1 MHFSKHEGEN
11 LMKALVILVFTLVL
25 SFGGTQAQEGQTST
39 LPSVKVKNVAGS
51 LINTADFGNTGKPV
65 IISFWATW
73 CKPCIQEL
81 QTYHGLYPEW
91 QEKYGASLVA
101 VSIDDARNA
110 SKVAPFIKS
119 RNWTYEV
126 LLDINQEFKRAMN
139 VNNVPHTFVVMNG
152 KVVFSHSA
160 YSAGDEDELEEL
172 LKKLTGK

>member
-1 MHFSKHEGEN
+1 
-11 LMKALVILVFTLVL
+11 MKALIIVVLTLVL
-25 SFGGTQAQEGQTST
+25 TCGSAYAQDGQTAT
-39 LPSVKVKNVAGS
+39 LPSVKVKNVAGN

-126 LLDINQEFKRAMN
+126 LLDVNQEFKRAMN

-160 YSAGDEDELEEL
+160 YSAGDEDELEDL
-172 LKKLTGK
+172 LKKLTGKE

>member
-1 MHFSKHEGEN
+1 MVKLALSLLIAGIFSVAGH
-11 LMKALVILVFTLVL
+11 
-25 SFGGTQAQEGQTST
+25 AQETTGAQI
-39 LPSVKVKNVAGS
+39 PSVKIKNVAGAVV
-51 LINTADFGNTGKPV
+51 NTADFGKTDKPV

-81 QTYHGLYPEW
+81 QTYHSLYPEW

-119 RNWTYEV
+119 RTWTYEV

-139 VNNVPHTFVVMNG
+139 VNNVPHTFVVQNG

-160 YSAGDEDELEEL
+160 YSSGDEEELEEL
-172 LKKLTGK
+172 LKKLTGKP

>member
-1 MHFSKHEGEN
+1 
-11 LMKALVILVFTLVL
+11 MKALVIYAVAVL
-25 SFGGTQAQEGQTST
+25 LSVGSALAQEGQTAS
-39 LPSVKVKNVAGS
+39 LPSVEVKNVAGS
-51 LINTADFGNTGKPV
+51 LINTADFGKTGKPV

-81 QTYHGLYPEW
+81 QTYHALYPDW

-101 VSIDDARNA
+101 VSIDDTRNA

-126 LLDINQEFKRAMN
+126 LLDVNQEFKRAMN

-160 YSAGDEDELEEL
+160 YSSGDEDELEEL

>member
-1 MHFSKHEGEN
+1 VVKLILS
-11 LMKALVILVFTLVL
+11 VILELVFTV
-25 SFGGTQAQEGQTST
+25 GVWAQDGQGPQI
-39 LPSVKVKNVAGS
+39 PSVKIKNVGGTV
-51 LINTADFGNTGKPV
+51 INTADFGTTDKPV

-81 QTYHGLYPEW
+81 QTYHALYPEW
-91 QEKYGASLVA
+91 QEKYGVSLVA

-119 RNWTYEV
+119 RTWTYEV

-139 VNNVPHTFVVMNG
+139 VNNVPHTFVVQNG

-160 YSAGDEDELEEL
+160 YSSGDEEELEEL
-172 LKKLTGK
+172 LKKLTGKK

>member
-1 MHFSKHEGEN
+1 
-11 LMKALVILVFTLVL
+11 MKALVIYAVAVL
-25 SFGGTQAQEGQTST
+25 LSVGSVLAQEGQTAT

-51 LINTADFGNTGKPV
+51 LINTADFGNAGKPV

-81 QTYHGLYPEW
+81 QTYHALYPEW

-126 LLDINQEFKRAMN
+126 LLDVNQEFKRAMN

-160 YSAGDEDELEEL
+160 YSSGDEDELEEL